1 MTNFF
6 NMFVIHMI
14 TTACGMLFVDAELLR
29 VGNDALLNGLDEGV
43 IIIDE
48 GTGKVTF
55 LNSAAEVFNVK
66 KDQNFSMQS
75 IDNEEEID

>member
-1 MTNFF
+1 
-6 NMFVIHMI
+6 MFVVHMI
-14 TTACGMLFVDAELLR
+14 TKACGMLFVDAELLR